1 MEGMER
7 IRESILAEARTQAE
21 AIIKEAEDK
30 VKEMEIQAEKRAE
43 ELTKNRLERAEVEAQ
58 EAQKRMLSMAELEL
72 KKQSLEAKQ
81 SIIDQ
86 AFDKALVKLNNLPE
100 EKYAAM
106 IVSAL
111 GSVGI
116 KGGEELIVPPQDRE
130 KFQKGLLKKINDKL
144 GFELKLSDEDRG
156 IQGGLIVKVDGV
168 EINNSFETLLRME
181 REKVESEIADILFQ
195 Q

>member
-30 VKEMEIQAEKRAE
+30 VKEMESQAEKRAE
-43 ELTKNRLERAEVEAQ
+43 ELTKNRFERAEVEAQ

-106 IVSAL
+106 IVTAL

-116 KGGEELIVPPQDRE
+116 KGGEELIVPLKDRE
-130 KFQKGLLKKINDKL
+130 KFQKGLLKRINDKV

-156 IQGGLIVKVDGV
+156 IQGGFIVKVDGV

>member
-30 VKEMEIQAEKRAE
+30 VKEMESQAEKRAE

-116 KGGEELIVPPQDRE
+116 KGGEELIVPLKDRE

-156 IQGGLIVKVDGV
+156 IQGGFIVKVDGV

>member
-106 IVSAL
+106 IVTAL

-130 KFQKGLLKKINDKL
+130 KFQKGLLKRINDKV

-156 IQGGLIVKVDGV
+156 IQGGFIVKVDGV

>member
-30 VKEMEIQAEKRAE
+30 VKEMESQAEKRAE
-43 ELTKNRLERAEVEAQ
+43 ELTKNRFERAEVEAQ

-106 IVSAL
+106 IVTAL

-116 KGGEELIVPPQDRE
+116 KGGEELIVPLKDRE

-156 IQGGLIVKVDGV
+156 IQGGFIVKVDGV

>member
-43 ELTKNRLERAEVEAQ
+43 ELTKNRLERAGVEAQ

-156 IQGGLIVKVDGV
+156 IQGGFIVKVDGV

>member
-21 AIIKEAEDK
+21 AIIKEAEDS
-30 VKEMEIQAEKRAE
+30 VKEMEGQAEKRAE
-43 ELTKNRLERAEVEAQ
+43 ELTKNRLERAKVEAQ
-58 EAQKRMLSMAELEL
+58 DAQKRMLSMAELEL

-86 AFDKALVKLNNLPE
+86 AFDKALAKLNKLPD

-106 IVSAL
+106 IVSVL
-111 GSVGI
+111 GSVGLA
-116 KGGEELIVPPQDRE
+116 GGEELIVPLKDRE
-130 KFQKGLLKKINDKL
+130 RFQKGLLKRINDKL

-156 IQGGLIVKVDGV
+156 IQGGFIVKVDGV

>member
-130 KFQKGLLKKINDKL
+130 KFQKGLLKKVNDKL

-156 IQGGLIVKVDGV
+156 IQGGFIVKVDGV

>member
-30 VKEMEIQAEKRAE
+30 VKEMESQAEKRAE
-43 ELTKNRLERAEVEAQ
+43 ELTKNRFERAEVEAQ

-106 IVSAL
+106 IVTAL

-116 KGGEELIVPPQDRE
+116 KGGEELIVPLKDRE
-130 KFQKGLLKKINDKL
+130 KFQKGLLKRINDKL

-156 IQGGLIVKVDGV
+156 IQGGFIVKVDGV

>member
-116 KGGEELIVPPQDRE
+116 KGGEELIVPLKDRE
-130 KFQKGLLKKINDKL
+130 KFQKGLLKRINDKL

-156 IQGGLIVKVDGV
+156 IQGGFIVKVDGV

>member
-30 VKEMEIQAEKRAE
+30 VKEMESQAEKRAE
-43 ELTKNRLERAEVEAQ
+43 ELTKNRFERAEVEAQ

-86 AFDKALVKLNNLPE
+86 AFDKALEKLNKLPE

-116 KGGEELIVPPQDRE
+116 KGGEELIVP
-130 KFQKGLLKKINDKL
+130 
-144 GFELKLSDEDRG
+144 
-156 IQGGLIVKVDGV
+156 
-168 EINNSFETLLRME
+168 
-181 REKVESEIADILFQ
+181 
-195 Q
+195 

>member
-86 AFDKALVKLNNLPE
+86 AFDKALVKLNNLPD

-156 IQGGLIVKVDGV
+156 IQGGFIVKVDGV

>member
-30 VKEMEIQAEKRAE
+30 VKEMESQAEKRAE

-106 IVSAL
+106 IVTAL

-156 IQGGLIVKVDGV
+156 IQGGFIVKVDGV

>member
-21 AIIKEAEDK
+21 AIIKEAEDS
-30 VKEMEIQAEKRAE
+30 VKEMEQQAEKRAE
-43 ELTKNRLERAEVEAQ
+43 ELTKNRLERAKVEAQ
-58 EAQKRMLSMAELEL
+58 DAQKRMLSMAELEL

-86 AFDKALVKLNNLPE
+86 AFDKALAKLNNLPE

-111 GSVGI
+111 GSVGL
-116 KGGEELIVPPQDRE
+116 KGGEVLIVPPQDRE
-130 KFQKGLLKKINDKL
+130 KFQKGLLKRINDKL

-156 IQGGLIVKVDGV
+156 IQGGFIVKVDGV

>member
-21 AIIKEAEDK
+21 AIIKEAEDS
-30 VKEMEIQAEKRAE
+30 VKEMEQQAEKRAE
-43 ELTKNRLERAEVEAQ
+43 ELTKNRLERAKVEAQ
-58 EAQKRMLSMAELEL
+58 DAQKRMLSMAELEL

-130 KFQKGLLKKINDKL
+130 KFQKGLLKKVNDRL
-144 GFELKLSDEDRG
+144 GIELKLSDEDRG
-156 IQGGLIVKVDGV
+156 IQGGFIVKVDGV

>member
-21 AIIKEAEDK
+21 AIIKEAEDS
-30 VKEMEIQAEKRAE
+30 VKEMEQQAEKRAE
-43 ELTKNRLERAEVEAQ
+43 ELTKNRLERAKVEAQ
-58 EAQKRMLSMAELEL
+58 DAQKRMLSMAELEL

-86 AFDKALVKLNNLPE
+86 AFDKTLAKLNNLPE

-111 GSVGI
+111 GSVGL

-130 KFQKGLLKKINDKL
+130 RFQKGLLKRINDKL

-156 IQGGLIVKVDGV
+156 IQGGFIVKVDGV

>member
-21 AIIKEAEDK
+21 AIIKEAEDS
-30 VKEMEIQAEKRAE
+30 VKEMEQQAEKRAE
-43 ELTKNRLERAEVEAQ
+43 ELTKNRLERAKVEAQ
-58 EAQKRMLSMAELEL
+58 DAQKRMLSMAELEL

-86 AFDKALVKLNNLPE
+86 AFDKTLAKLNNLPE

-111 GSVGI
+111 GSVGL
-116 KGGEELIVPPQDRE
+116 KGGEVLIVPPQDRE

-156 IQGGLIVKVDGV
+156 IQGGFIVKVDGV

>member
-43 ELTKNRLERAEVEAQ
+43 ELTKNRFERAEVEAQ

-106 IVSAL
+106 IVTAL

-130 KFQKGLLKKINDKL
+130 KFQKGLLKRINDKL

-156 IQGGLIVKVDGV
+156 IQGGFIVKVDGV

>member
-106 IVSAL
+106 IVTAL

-156 IQGGLIVKVDGV
+156 IQGGFIVKVDGV

>member
-21 AIIKEAEDK
+21 AIIKEAEDS
-30 VKEMEIQAEKRAE
+30 VKEMEQQAEKRAE
-43 ELTKNRLERAEVEAQ
+43 ELTKNRLERAKVEAQ
-58 EAQKRMLSMAELEL
+58 DAQKRMLSMAELEL

-156 IQGGLIVKVDGV
+156 IQGGFIVKVDGV

>member
-116 KGGEELIVPPQDRE
+116 KGGEELIVPLKDRE

-156 IQGGLIVKVDGV
+156 IQGGFIVKVDGV

>member
-156 IQGGLIVKVDGV
+156 IQGGFIVRVDGV

>member
-86 AFDKALVKLNNLPE
+86 AFDKTLAKLNNLPE

-111 GSVGI
+111 GSVGL
-116 KGGEELIVPPQDRE
+116 KGGEVLIVPPQDRE
-130 KFQKGLLKKINDKL
+130 KFQKGLLKKVNDRL
-144 GFELKLSDEDRG
+144 GIELKLSDEDRG
-156 IQGGLIVKVDGV
+156 IQGGFIVKVDGV

>member
-21 AIIKEAEDK
+21 AIIKEAEDS
-30 VKEMEIQAEKRAE
+30 VKEMEQQAEKRAE
-43 ELTKNRLERAEVEAQ
+43 ELTKNRLERAKVEAQ
-58 EAQKRMLSMAELEL
+58 DAQKRMLSMAELEL

-86 AFDKALVKLNNLPE
+86 AFDKTLAKLNKLPD

-106 IVSAL
+106 IVSVL
-111 GSVGI
+111 GSVGLA
-116 KGGEELIVPPQDRE
+116 GGEELIVPPQDRE
-130 KFQKGLLKKINDKL
+130 RFQKGLLKRINDKL

-156 IQGGLIVKVDGV
+156 IQGGFIVKVDGV

>member
-130 KFQKGLLKKINDKL
+130 KFQKGLLKRINDKL

-156 IQGGLIVKVDGV
+156 IQGGFIVKVDGV

>member
-156 IQGGLIVKVDGV
+156 IQGGFIVKVDGV

>member
-21 AIIKEAEDK
+21 AIIKEAEDS
-30 VKEMEIQAEKRAE
+30 VKEMEGQAEKRAE
-43 ELTKNRLERAEVEAQ
+43 GLTKNRLERAKVEAQ

-86 AFDKALVKLNNLPE
+86 AFDKALVKLNKLPD

-106 IVSAL
+106 IVSVL
-111 GSVGI
+111 GSVGLA
-116 KGGEELIVPPQDRE
+116 GGEELIVPLKDRE
-130 KFQKGLLKKINDKL
+130 RFQKGLLKRINDKL

-156 IQGGLIVKVDGV
+156 IQGGFIVKVDGV

>member
-21 AIIKEAEDK
+21 AIIKEAEDS
-30 VKEMEIQAEKRAE
+30 VKEMEQQAEKRAE
-43 ELTKNRLERAEVEAQ
+43 ELTKNRLERAKVEAQ
-58 EAQKRMLSMAELEL
+58 DAQKRMLSMAELEL

-86 AFDKALVKLNNLPE
+86 AFDKALAKLNNLPE

-130 KFQKGLLKKINDKL
+130 KFQKGLLKRINDKL

-156 IQGGLIVKVDGV
+156 IQGGFIVKVDGV